1 MSVRIRS
8 RQKARRKTFIRE
20 WREFRELT
28 QERVVG
34 RLEDADVDL
43 SVAQYSRIEN
53 GVSPYTQDTLEA
65 IADAL
70 QTDAASLLMRNP
82 QDDDAIWSIWDQAK
96 PGQRRQIKEVVKAI
110 VKTGT

>member
-1 MSVRIRS
+1 MPVRIRS
-8 RQKARRKTFIRE
+8 AHKPRRRTFIRQ
-20 WREFRELT
+20 WREFRQLS
-28 QERVVG
+28 QERLVS
-34 RLEDADVDL
+34 RLEEAGVDI

-70 QTDAASLLMRNP
+70 QTDPASLIMRNP
-82 QDDDAIWSIWDQAK
+82 QDDDAIWTIWDQAK
-96 PGQRRQIKEVVKAI
+96 PGQRRQIQEVMKAI